1 MDEAIELAKSIGLA
15 LGEII
20 ITLYICIQYVKKNLK
35 KPDVSKKIP
44 EQNKIDLE
52 IMSKMDY
59 LKELLSADRIHIYEF
74 HNGDHYSDYRS
85 AYKFS
90 CSYEAVRAGNIPV
103 RNKCIG
109 LPISVMP
116 RFINRITTT
125 GKFICNDIDCIRN
138 DMPSTYAFKR
148 ELGVKA
154 FYDVAIRN
162 EQGLIIGFVAI
173 QWDNETNPTM
183 NEDEI
188 KRVVWFL
195 EDKIKESIKLS
206 K

>member
-90 CSYEAVRAGNIPV
+90 CSYEAVRAGNMPV

-125 GKFICNDIDCIRN
+125 GKFICNDIDAIRN

>member
-90 CSYEAVRAGNIPV
+90 CSYEAVKAGNIPV

-125 GKFICNDIDCIRN
+125 GKFICNDIDAIRG

-173 QWDNETNPTM
+173 QWDNETNPSM

-188 KRVVWFL
+188 KRVVWFI